1 VDFAFSEEQETLRA
15 TARDW
20 LARRW
25 PIERVIAWTGEKPAV
40 PADQPAEKPAAK
52 AGGKPAE
59 KPVQKA
65 SLKKAEKP
73 DTPEQAWDELSQL
86 GWLDDELT
94 VLDLAVIA
102 EEAGY
107 GLLPVPWLMHVSM
120 AAPVL
125 GGRGGK
131 TATMAWADSG
141 AITLAAAATAVD
153 CRAEEAGDGWR
164 LSGVKTRVP
173 AASTAQY
180 VVVVAQAEAG
190 IGLFV
195 ARPDPRHLRLLS
207 TVDTTRPYAELT
219 LDNTPAEVVVAAG
232 RARPVL
238 TAVRQQTAALLACE
252 GVGVMQRA
260 LDTAVAYA
268 KQREQFGKP
277 IGSYQGVSYQLAD
290 VYTDL
295 QLARSLAYRAAWCVH
310 TGAEETEEAVAAAAA
325 CVSEVAPSG
334 CERAIQALGG
344 IGFTWENSLQ
354 RWYKRAQWI
363 ASWEGSAT
371 SWREDLASWLLDA

>member
-1 VDFAFSEEQETLRA
+1 MSTVDFAFSDEQEALRS

-20 LARRW
+20 LADRW
-25 PIERVIAWTGEKPAV
+25 PVERIVEWIGEKA
-40 PADQPAEKPAAK
+40 AEKAAD
-52 AGGKPAE
+52 E
-59 KPVQKA
+59 KNQ
-65 SLKKAEKP
+65 KKAEKP
-73 DTPEQAWDELSQL
+73 TPDQAWDELSQL
-86 GWLDDELT
+86 GWLDDDLT

-107 GLLPVPWLMHVSM
+107 GLLPVQWLMHVSM

-131 TATMAWADSG
+131 TSTMAWADSG
-141 AITLAAAATAVD
+141 ALTLAHAAVSVD

-173 AASTAQY
+173 AANTAQY
-180 VVVVAQAEAG
+180 VVVVAQAEPG
-190 IGLFV
+190 VGLFV
-195 ARPDPRHLRLLS
+195 TRPDARRLRLMS

-219 LDNTPAEVVVAAG
+219 LDNTPAEVVVEPG

-260 LDTAVAYA
+260 LDMAVSHAR
-268 KQREQFGKP
+268 QREQFGRP
-277 IGSYQGVSYQLAD
+277 IGSYQGIAYQLAD

-295 QLARSLAYRAAWCVH
+295 QLARSLAYRAAWSVH
-310 TGAEETEEAVAAAAA
+310 TGADDTEEAVAAAAA
-325 CVSEVAPSG
+325 CVSEVAPAG
-334 CERAIQALGG
+334 CERAIQSMGG
-344 IGFTWENSLQ
+344 IGFTWENPLQ

-363 ASWEGSAT
+363 ASWEGSA
-371 SWREDLASWLLDA
+371 SQWREELAAWLLDA